1 MFSSR
6 VFWPTL
12 IILSLL
18 AMLGC
23 GGGSASQT
31 ARPAVTDVY
40 AAGYELSDAGAG
52 VLETAKYWKNG
63 EAHVLGNGVNGSFA
77 TSIAVSGNDVYVAGL
92 ENNGT
97 QDVAKYWKNG
107 VPVELTSG
115 TNRTFANSIFV
126 SGTDVYVAG
135 GEQEA
140 HTTAKYWKNGVPVT
154 LSDLGEGS
162 LANSI
167 FISGQD
173 VYVGGWVAKTAQL
186 DPTHFALN
194 EIASYWKNG
203 VLTQLADQRFTSLAN
218 SIFVSHSDIYV
229 AGFACQDNE
238 PNCGVAGYW
247 KNGALV
253 QLANGTAAGANS
265 IFVSGADVYVAG
277 NQNNDFA
284 EAWRNTESVQ
294 LTGSTARSA
303 ANQVVVSGGDVY
315 IGGAIQNDAGE
326 AVATYWK
333 NGVPVSITDGTHPA
347 AAFALTVVKH

>member
-12 IILSLL
+12 ITLSAL
-18 AMLGC
+18 AMPGC
-23 GGGSASQT
+23 GGSSASQT
-31 ARPAVTDVY
+31 ALPAVTDVY
-40 AAGYELSDAGAG
+40 TAGYELSDAGA
-52 VLETAKYWKNG
+52 EIATYWKNG
-63 EAHVLGNGVNGSFA
+63 EAHVLGGVNGSFA
-77 TSIAVSGNDVYVAGL
+77 TSIAVAGNDVYVAGL
-92 ENNGT
+92 ENNAT
-97 QDVAKYWKNG
+97 QDVPKYWKNG
-107 VPVELTSG
+107 VPVELTDG
-115 TNRTFANSIFV
+115 TNRSYANSIFV

-135 GEQEA
+135 GEQVS
-140 HTTAKYWKNGVPVT
+140 HTTAKYWKNGGPVI
-154 LSDLGEGS
+154 LPDLGEGS

-167 FISGQD
+167 FVSGQD

-186 DPTHFALN
+186 DPTHFVQS

-203 VLTQLADQRFTSLAN
+203 VLTQLADQLHTSMAN
-218 SIFVSHSDIYV
+218 SIFVSHGDIYV

-253 QLANGTAAGANS
+253 QLANGSTAAASS

-277 NQNNDFA
+277 NQYNDFA
-284 EAWRNTESVQ
+284 EAWKNTEVVQ
-294 LTGSTARSA
+294 LSGSSARSA

-315 IGGAIQNDAGE
+315 IGGATENDNGN

-333 NGVPVSITDGTHPA
+333 NGVSVPITDGTHAA